1 MVIDNQI
8 FAAYRA
14 EKKQIDDAIELLES
28 KGYMIY
34 NKEKKITY
42 ETSR

>member
-8 FAAYRA
+8 FAAFRA
-14 EKKQIDDAIELLES
+14 EKKEIDDAIQLLES
-28 KGYMIY
+28 KGYMVY
-34 NKEKKITY
+34 NKDKQITY

>member
-14 EKKQIDDAIELLES
+14 EKKLIDDAIELLES
-28 KGYMIY
+28 KGYMVY
-34 NKEKKITY
+34 NKEKKLY
-42 ETSR
+42 HETNR